1 MGYVGIS
8 SHRPGTP
15 QSSLTTPTLVRHNA
29 PMNSSRHPRRLS
41 LLAIGLVFLLLLS
54 AVLGA
59 ASDVVWAQWRCSQAA
74 EGGESCYAGI
84 VGSDGFRPWL
94 PASAPRG
101 TLLRLTSIHMQ
112 EARSP
117 ESGELD
123 LRPYEGRLIL
133 LQGRDGGG
141 WLYSARLIRTF
152 GP

>member
-1 MGYVGIS
+1 MNN
-8 SHRPGTP
+8 P
-15 QSSLTTPTLVRHNA
+15 RHT
-29 PMNSSRHPRRLS
+29 RRLS
-41 LLAIGLVFLLLLS
+41 LLAIGLVLLLLLFS
-54 AVLGA
+54 VLGA
-59 ASDVVWAQWRCSQAA
+59 AGHVAWAQWRCSQDA
-74 EGGESCYAGI
+74 EEGESCY
-84 VGSDGFRPWL
+84 VGMVRDGRFQPWL